1 MRDIAS
7 NIGVVSAVVPQV
19 LTASNTSAAID
30 LQGFDAAAVLINT
43 GAIAG
48 SGNFTPKL
56 QESDTTTAGDFT
68 DVVSADLIG
77 AFPAVLAASTAYK
90 VGYVGR
96 KRYVRTILTL
106 NSGTSIAASVQIVK
120 GNAAQRPVAG

>member
-43 GAIAG
+43 GAIKPGAEETAANPRARSARLRVAERTAAPAWPADSWPPQVLFGNEPSTVIVWERTKAG
-48 SGNFTPKL
+48 PSPLSQKPR
-56 QESDTTTAGDFT
+56 SSKCITTMTG
-68 DVVSADLIG
+68 
-77 AFPAVLAASTAYK
+77 
-90 VGYVGR
+90 
-96 KRYVRTILTL
+96 
-106 NSGTSIAASVQIVK
+106 
-120 GNAAQRPVAG
+120 